1 MDKRA
6 FVVFLFLYPY
16 LLIGQSNWTEIFKI
30 EGSSDFIATDV
41 LENIYRVD
49 QTELYKYDSQ
59 GKFQFRYSDKQLGV
73 ISSIDV
79 TYPLRPL
86 VLYADLNYVILL
98 DNTLSNN
105 RGNINLVKHEIGLA
119 QAACSS
125 VQNHFWFYDA
135 MQFALIRTNENF
147 NQVSTSGNLS
157 QILGIDLNPNFMVEF
172 ANRVYLNNPE
182 TGILVFDI
190 FGTYIKTI
198 PLKGLEQFQVFEDEI
213 VYFENQRLYQ
223 YNTKLFQAREIE
235 INPNAENAYF
245 WKDRIILDCPKEVI
259 VLKKTL

>member
-1 MDKRA
+1 MTLRA
-6 FVVFLFLYPY
+6 FVILISLVPSFLQA
-16 LLIGQSNWTEIFKI
+16 QSEWVEEFKI
-30 EGSSDFIATDV
+30 VGGSDFIATDV

-73 ISSIDV
+73 ITSIDA

-105 RGNINLVKHEIGLA
+105 RGNINLVNHGIGLA
-119 QAACSS
+119 MTACSS

-147 NQVSTSGNLS
+147 TQVSTSGNLS

-198 PLKGLEQFQVFEDEI
+198 PITGLDQFQVFEDEI
-213 VYFENQRLYQ
+213 VYFENHKLFQ